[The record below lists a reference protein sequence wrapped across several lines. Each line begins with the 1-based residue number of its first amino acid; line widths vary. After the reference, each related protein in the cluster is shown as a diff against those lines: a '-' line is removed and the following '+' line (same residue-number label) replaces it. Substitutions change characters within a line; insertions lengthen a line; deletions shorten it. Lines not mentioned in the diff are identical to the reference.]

1 MGQVGVLEMVK
12 KRQDEWEGRLERM
25 DSERC
30 NKRAFEG
37 VVKGRRPRVRPI
49 KKDGWIIYNIHNYI
63 NQIAMLHNMHV
74 MV

>member
-25 DSERC
+25 GSERC

-37 VVKGRRPRVRPI
+37 VVDGRRPRGRPQLRLRWL
-49 KKDGWIIYNIHNYI
+49 DN
-63 NQIAMLHNMHV
+63 L
-74 MV
+74 